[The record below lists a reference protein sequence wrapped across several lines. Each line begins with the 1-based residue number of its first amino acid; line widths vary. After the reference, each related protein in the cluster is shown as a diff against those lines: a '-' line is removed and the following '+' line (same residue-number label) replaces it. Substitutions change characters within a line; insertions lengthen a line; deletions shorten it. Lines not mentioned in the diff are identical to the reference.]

1 MAKVSIVLPTYNGK
15 KYLEQSIESILAQ
28 TYSDWELILIDD
40 CSTDGTYNIVEQYS
54 KFDHRIY
61 AIHNEENKK
70 LPASLNIGFS
80 IAKGKY
86 LTWTSDDNLYMP
98 NALQTMVQY
107 LELHNNIYMV
117 QANMYLIDEKE
128 SIIGQLETY
137 SNKEMYLHNCVGAC
151 FLYRRE
157 VRDKIGDYD
166 INSFCVEDYDYWLR
180 VLEEFEEIAP
190 INKFLYMY
198 RVHKDSLT
206 QIKKEEILN
215 QLFRLRIKHINK
227 ILDVLHENQKEL
239 CMFYYE
245 MKRSKLLTKKII
257 DKFKKAIPELCG
269 DMPYVEKNKYI
280 IFGAGYYGEK
290 AAIELGD
297 NAIFFT
303 DNDMSKTGKVK
314 SGLKILSFQDAVKLT
329 SNYYIMIA
337 VSYEKI
343 YEIIIQI
350 WKTGIKQYAVF
361 QI

>member
-15 KYLEQSIESILAQ
+15 KYLKQSIESILAQ

-40 CSTDGTYNIVEQYS
+40 CSTDGTFTIVDQYAES
-54 KFDHRIY
+54 DCRIC
-61 AIHNEENKK
+61 AIHNVENKK

-80 IAKGKY
+80 IAKGEY

-98 NALQTMVQY
+98 DALEKMVEY
-107 LELHNNIYMV
+107 LESHNNIYMV
-117 QANMYLIDEKE
+117 QANMYLIDEKG

-137 SNKEMYLHNCVGAC
+137 SNKEMYLNNCVGAC
-151 FLYRRE
+151 FMYRKE

-166 INSFCVEDYDYWLR
+166 IDSFCVEDYDYWLR
-180 VLEEFEEIAP
+180 VLDEFEEIVP

-198 RVHKDSLT
+198 RIHKDSLT
-206 QIKKEEILN
+206 QLKKEEILN
-215 QLFRLRIKHINK
+215 RLIRLRIKYIDK
-227 ILDVLHENQKEL
+227 ILNVLRENQKEL

-245 MKRSKLLTKKII
+245 MQKSNLLTEKII
-257 DKFKKAIPELCG
+257 ELFKKAIPELCG
-269 DMPYVEKNKYI
+269 DMPYVKEKKYI

-303 DNDMSKTGKVK
+303 DNDLSKKGKIK
-314 SGLKILSFQDAVKLT
+314 CGLKILDFQNAVKLT
-329 SNYYIMIA
+329 SDYHIMIA

-343 YEIIIQI
+343 YEIIVQL
-350 WKTGIKQYAVF
+350 WMAGVKKYTVF